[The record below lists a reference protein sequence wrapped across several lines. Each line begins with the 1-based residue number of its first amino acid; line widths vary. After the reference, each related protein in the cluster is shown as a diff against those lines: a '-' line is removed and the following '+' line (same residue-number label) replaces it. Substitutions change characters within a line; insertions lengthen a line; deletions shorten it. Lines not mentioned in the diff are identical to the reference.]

1 MPDGAAGLRSQHKG
15 IVRGGYKHKAIENYR
30 GDFQAIGIGRMEN
43 PLRAQLADIPGMDLI
58 ETAETTTG
66 IIAIV
71 RQPIGADG
79 LRGKSFPR
87 HFYGSGNRE
96 AGCPLG
102 VRRNS
107 QKTEKR
113 SFT

>member
-1 MPDGAAGLRSQHKG
+1 MPDGAAGLRIQRKG
-15 IVRGGYKHKAIENYR
+15 IVRGGDKHKAIENYR

-87 HFYGSGNRE
+87 HFYGSGN
-96 AGCPLG
+96 
-102 VRRNS
+102 
-107 QKTEKR
+107 
-113 SFT
+113 